1 MLEDDSVQLKKKK
14 KKSPE
19 IALHCQIEIFLAL
32 SLSPW
37 KSYLNLT

>member
-1 MLEDDSVQLKKKK
+1 MLEDDSVQLKKK

-19 IALHCQIEIFLAL
+19 IALHCQIELFLAL